1 MTFIDKSVDDLKAFA
16 KEKNSEYVHGDP
28 FPNIYFDNFFIPE
41 RLKEV
46 LEEFPDL
53 TQKAD
58 IKFNDPN
65 QVKLASKGE
74 YRFGPLTKEF
84 MHYLNSQP
92 FLEFLSEL
100 TGIENLI
107 PDPFFDGGG
116 CHQIQP
122 GGMLKLHADFN
133 KHPITKLDRRLN
145 VLVYLNEDWHE
156 EYGGHFELWDK
167 DMKESRKKILP
178 LFNRMALFSTTST
191 SYHGHPNPLTCP
203 PDRTRK
209 SLALYYYT
217 NGRPEEEILKGVEDH
232 NTIFKYRKDDSQSRF
247 STSVKEAIRLIMPPI
262 LLKGLNKLKG

>member
-1 MTFIDKSVDDLKAFA
+1 MTFIDKSVEDLKAFGA
-16 KEKNSEYVHGDP
+16 EKQSEYRSADP
-28 FPNIYFDNFFIPE
+28 FPNMYFDNFFNAHM
-41 RLKEV
+41 LKEV
-46 LEEFPDL
+46 LNEFPDL
-53 TQKAD
+53 TKGAD

-65 QVKLASKGE
+65 QIKLASKGE
-74 YRFGPLTKEF
+74 YRFGDRTREF

-92 FLEFLSEL
+92 FLEFLTNL

-145 VLVYLNEDWHE
+145 VLIYMNEDWKE

-178 LFNRMALFSTTST
+178 LFNRMALFTTTSF

-217 NGRPEEEILKGVEDH
+217 NGRPEEEVVSGIEDH
-232 NTIFKYRKDDSQSRF
+232 NTIFKYRKEDNSSRF
-247 STSVKEAIRLIMPPI
+247 KTAMKETIRLITPPI
-262 LLKGLNKLKG
+262 LLKGLSKAKG